1 LVGPNGAGKSTLLKL
16 LDGTLTPTDG
26 LIRRHNH
33 LKIGRYHQV
42 WIQLNLLYR
51 TRLSQNSRYLQL
63 KKPISHGS
71 DTDSLKPFVWMGE
84 LHRSALHCIYFLHVF
99 SYSIKRSLV
108 SNQLPSH
115 VKKIRYV
122 PQHLQDMLD
131 LEMSAVA
138 WMMQC
143 FPEVKEIDDMRKSI
157 GRYGLSG
164 KQQASRILVCS
175 VATACS
181 LLLHMYKWF

>member
-1 LVGPNGAGKSTLLKL
+1 
-16 LDGTLTPTDG
+16 
-26 LIRRHNH
+26 
-33 LKIGRYHQV
+33 
-42 WIQLNLLYR
+42 
-51 TRLSQNSRYLQL
+51 
-63 KKPISHGS
+63 
-71 DTDSLKPFVWMGE
+71 M
-84 LHRSALHCIYFLHVF
+84 
-99 SYSIKRSLV
+99 
-108 SNQLPSH
+108 
-115 VKKIRYV
+115 KKIRCV